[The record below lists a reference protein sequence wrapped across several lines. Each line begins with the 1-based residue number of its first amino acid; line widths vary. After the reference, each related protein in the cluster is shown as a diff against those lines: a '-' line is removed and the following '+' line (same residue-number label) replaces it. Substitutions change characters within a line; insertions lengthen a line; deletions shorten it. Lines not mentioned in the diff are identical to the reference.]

1 LAISPLNR
9 GFLKELEALMDN
21 WNDRSSLLGPLFIK
35 YAPFFKM
42 YITYCNSHQKAV
54 NELRKLLKKKSLF
67 KDFVESARKY
77 PRTKG
82 LDIESFLIM
91 PIQRIPR
98 YTLLLKELL
107 KHTPTSHLDHK
118 HLLSA
123 FENMTQLTAKINDEI
138 RIQESRDRVLQIQAL
153 FTGKQPDLV
162 APNRRF
168 IMEGELTKVCRKEDK
183 AFRFFLFNDLLIYG
197 HPNGYD
203 QYVLHHQIPIDA
215 LFQVVDVDHMGDRH
229 PFQIRS
235 STKSFMVY
243 TRDPVLKQ
251 KWIDAMSVCV
261 EEIHASVLASK
272 DDGTVMPI
280 WVQDKDA
287 KECSICS
294 ELFTFLNR
302 RHHCRKCGDV
312 IDAKCSR
319 FLVFDGKKQRLC
331 TGCANEVVAERSGV
345 TKRKSLKTA
354 EGSDMGILEEV
365 KKQFPTASD
374 LDPFSPPTVPDSAL
388 KPPPVRIGFGVPAD
402 LAAALKTYSPG
413 STGEIKPPV
422 STHTSDGYS
431 YANESSED
439 ADNPDDFEVLS
450 VTIEPKHHE
459 SEEVQEEAPKT
470 RSGTIVKL
478 KKNILTA
485 QKSRAPE
492 KSKYNLAYEVGDQV
506 KVFMKKPTCW
516 YVESQRTKQFG
527 WIDPAD
533 FV

>member
-1 LAISPLNR
+1 
-9 GFLKELEALMDN
+9 
-21 WNDRSSLLGPLFIK
+21 
-35 YAPFFKM
+35 
-42 YITYCNSHQKAV
+42 
-54 NELRKLLKKKSLF
+54 
-67 KDFVESARKY
+67 
-77 PRTKG
+77 
-82 LDIESFLIM
+82 
-91 PIQRIPR
+91 
-98 YTLLLKELL
+98 
-107 KHTPTSHLDHK
+107 
-118 HLLSA
+118 
-123 FENMTQLTAKINDEI
+123 
-138 RIQESRDRVLQIQAL
+138 
-153 FTGKQPDLV
+153 
-162 APNRRF
+162 
-168 IMEGELTKVCRKEDK
+168 
-183 AFRFFLFNDLLIYG
+183 
-197 HPNGYD
+197 
-203 QYVLHHQIPIDA
+203 
-215 LFQVVDVDHMGDRH
+215 
-229 PFQIRS
+229 
-235 STKSFMVY
+235 
-243 TRDPVLKQ
+243 
-251 KWIDAMSVCV
+251 
-261 EEIHASVLASK
+261 
-272 DDGTVMPI
+272 
-280 WVQDKDA
+280 
-287 KECSICS
+287 
-294 ELFTFLNR
+294 
-302 RHHCRKCGDV
+302 V

-506 KVFMKKPTCW
+506 KVFMKVISLSKSHSDDHSCRNPR
-516 YVESQRTKQFG
+516 VGMLRVKEPNNSVGSILRTLSDEFSPFHRCQYWSSCSNLLAAFLE
-527 WIDPAD
+527 
-533 FV
+533 